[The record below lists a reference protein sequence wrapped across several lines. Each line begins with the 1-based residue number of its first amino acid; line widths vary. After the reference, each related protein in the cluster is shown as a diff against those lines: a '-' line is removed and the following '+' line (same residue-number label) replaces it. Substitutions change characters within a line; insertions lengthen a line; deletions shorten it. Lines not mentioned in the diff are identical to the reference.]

1 MEILIASD
9 GTLDPEAAAA
19 TVQRI
24 YSEGDNV
31 TAMTV
36 LDFPREFLESYGEAT
51 GVREVAAIA
60 EEVGPGMLN
69 FASGAKAA
77 ERMAGKE
84 KTPDLPAIEYFA
96 ASAARRLNPLVDALK
111 ARGISAET
119 TWYKTEGRTAAEIL
133 QAADD
138 LKADLLVIGSHGHGR
153 FEGLLGATGT
163 KIVRRSS
170 IDVLILKKP
179 FAS

>member
-1 MEILIASD
+1 MNILIASD
-9 GTLDPEAAAA
+9 GTLDPDAAAA
-19 TVQRI
+19 AVQRI
-24 YSEGDNV
+24 HQEGDSV

-36 LDFPREFLESYGEAT
+36 LNFPREFLESYGEAT
-51 GVREVAAIA
+51 GVREIAAVA

-77 ERMAGKE
+77 ELMAGNE

-96 ASAARRLNPLVDALK
+96 ADAARRLNPLVDALK
-111 ARGISAET
+111 ARGISAES
-119 TWYKTEGRTAAEIL
+119 TWYKTEGRTASDIL
-133 QAADD
+133 QAADE

-163 KIVRRSS
+163 KIVRRAAV
-170 IDVLILKKP
+170 DVLVLKKP
-179 FAS
+179 FA

>member
-1 MEILIASD
+1 MNILIASD
-9 GTLDPEAAAA
+9 GTLDPEAAASA
-19 TVQRI
+19 VQRI
-24 YSEGDNV
+24 HHDGDIV

-36 LDFPREFLESYGEAT
+36 LDFPREFLQSYGEAT
-51 GVREVAAIA
+51 GVREIAAIA

-77 ERMAGKE
+77 ELMTADK

-96 ASAARRLNPLVDALK
+96 ADAARRLNPLVDALK
-111 ARGISAET
+111 ARGISAESS
-119 TWYKTEGRTAAEIL
+119 WYKTEGHTASDIL

-138 LKADLLVIGSHGHGR
+138 LEADLLVIGSHGHGR

-163 KIVRRSS
+163 KIVRRATV
-170 IDVLILKKP
+170 DVLILKKP
-179 FAS
+179 FIS